1 MNETSKKSKVDK
13 CPSRNKHDKSVI
25 DVQRKCILN
34 DIVPD
39 KIELSNGL
47 VNGITTDLTVKKHGR
62 KSKKNRIVSA
72 ETNRESIIND
82 KEASKS
88 KYSELKNNDQTH
100 SKKFLHH
107 NNENVIEESCSK
119 NDVNIVNTVT
129 IKGTKKKKC
138 KVGQIVS
145 SEILNNQECDNALSE
160 SRLSDLSLK
169 NDLCEK
175 GLNKFVQDLNLAS
188 SSNKPVHE
196 DSTELISSDNKNE
209 KNDVV
214 DIADSLKT
222 IELNS
227 DNIVNSPI
235 SAPKIDFIQ
244 YENEL
249 QMPMIMKIIQKDL
262 SEPYSIYTYRYFI
275 HNWPK
280 LCFLVSI
287 VFLRKKLILPLKLE
301 LL

>member
-13 CPSRNKHDKSVI
+13 CPSKNKHDKNVI

-34 DIVPD
+34 EIVPD

-47 VNGITTDLTVKKHGR
+47 VNGITNDLTVKKHGR
-62 KSKKNRIVSA
+62 KSKKNRNGSA
-72 ETNRESIIND
+72 DINRESITDD
-82 KEASKS
+82 KEFSKS
-88 KYSELKNNDQTH
+88 KYPELKSNDETH
-100 SKKFLHH
+100 LEEFLHH
-107 NNENVIEESCSK
+107 NNVHVIEESTSK
-119 NDVNIVNTVT
+119 YDVNNVNTVT
-129 IKGTKKKKC
+129 IKGTKKKKY

-145 SEILNNQECDNALSE
+145 SENSNNQECDNALSE
-160 SRLSDLSLK
+160 SRISDLSLK

-175 GLNKFVQDLNLAS
+175 ELNKIVQDVNLAS
-188 SSNKPVHE
+188 SSNKSVHE
-196 DSTELISSDNKNE
+196 DSTELISSNNKIE
-209 KNDVV
+209 KSDVT
-214 DIADSLKT
+214 DIADSLKK

-227 DNIVNSPI
+227 VNIDSPI
-235 SAPKIDFIQ
+235 SIPKIEFIQ

-287 VFLRKKLILPLKLE
+287 NYFLYNKLNKV
-301 LL
+301 

>member
-13 CPSRNKHDKSVI
+13 CPSKNIHDRSVI
-25 DVQRKCILN
+25 DVQRNCILN
-34 DIVPD
+34 EIVPD

-62 KSKKNRIVSA
+62 KSKKNRNVSA
-72 ETNRESIIND
+72 DINRESIIND

-88 KYSELKNNDQTH
+88 KSPELKNNDDH
-100 SKKFLHH
+100 SEEFLHH
-107 NNENVIEESCSK
+107 NNVNIIEESCSK
-119 NDVNIVNTVT
+119 NNVNNVNTLT

-145 SEILNNQECDNALSE
+145 SVISNNQECDNALSD
-160 SRLSDLSLK
+160 SRIAELGLK

-175 GLNKFVQDLNLAS
+175 ELNKIVQDVNLAS
-188 SSNKPVHE
+188 SSNKSVHE
-196 DSTELISSDNKNE
+196 DSTDLISSNNKNE
-209 KNDVV
+209 KNDVT
-214 DIADSLKT
+214 DIADSLKK

-227 DNIVNSPI
+227 DNIVDSPI
-235 SAPKIDFIQ
+235 SIPKIDFIQ

-287 VFLRKKLILPLKLE
+287 SFLYH
-301 LL
+301 